1 MLFFSNLDYVSLI
14 TKTVLGEVVKKYY
27 REFNI
32 KVREVNCDSEKEV
45 CKLYDVSGVPVT
57 LVFWN
62 DDLTGRHHGEI
73 TFKEFKAML
82 KDCCIPQELS
92 TRE

>member
-1 MLFFSNLDYVSLI
+1 MEITVMLFFCNSNYLSLI

-45 CKLYDVSGVPVT
+45 CK
-57 LVFWN
+57 
-62 DDLTGRHHGEI
+62 
-73 TFKEFKAML
+73 
-82 KDCCIPQELS
+82 
-92 TRE
+92 